1 MELLAVA
8 TTAIRDQYMGFPDDE
23 IVAPSGM
30 GMKILLRDLVTH
42 LRGNGIDDEG
52 SWDCDATEGIEV
64 RKTPTFEPFTLVV
77 KARATGEFGEGP
89 DYAEVSVTPEFIERL
104 LRLSRLCEEH
114 GLESVTTPGAVDR
127 WDREDELR
135 IRGDSLRVW
144 KDTFWF
150 EAYPKHADYSVE
162 TAAIDIDSIVSVA
175 VFSWEDA
182 DAGFRRVGDKVFSAG
197 CDDELNDLIA
207 LYEGDG
213 EIDQFD
219 EEEQ

>member
-8 TTAIRDQYMGFPDDE
+8 TTAIRDLYMGYPQGE
-23 IVAPSGM
+23 IAAPSGM
-30 GMKILLRDLVTH
+30 GMKTLLRDLVTH
-42 LRGNGIDDEG
+42 LRENGIDDEG
-52 SWDCDATEGIEV
+52 SWDCDATEGVEV

-77 KARATGEFGEGP
+77 EAQATSEFGEGP
-89 DYAEVSVTPEFIERL
+89 DYAEVSVTPEFIEHL

-144 KDTFWF
+144 KDNFWF
-150 EAYPKHADYSVE
+150 EASPKHADYNVE
-162 TAAIDIDSIVSVA
+162 TAAIDIASLVSVA
-175 VFSWEDA
+175 VLSTEGA
-182 DAGFRRVGDKVFSAG
+182 YFRRLGDRVFYSE
-197 CDDELNDLIA
+197 DHDLNDFIA
-207 LYEGDG
+207 RYEGDG
-213 EIDQFD
+213 ES

>member
-8 TTAIRDQYMGFPDDE
+8 TTAIRDLYMGYPQGE
-23 IVAPSGM
+23 IAAPSGM
-30 GMKILLRDLVTH
+30 GIKPLLRDLVTH
-42 LRGNGIDDEG
+42 LRENGIDDEG

-77 KARATGEFGEGP
+77 AAQATDEFGEGP
-89 DYAEVSVTPEFIERL
+89 DYAEVSVTPGFIEHL

-150 EAYPKHADYSVE
+150 EAYPKHADYNVE
-162 TAAIDIDSIVSVA
+162 SAAIDIANLVSVA
-175 VFSWEDA
+175 VLSTEGA
-182 DAGFRRVGDKVFSAG
+182 YFRRVGDRVFYAES
-197 CDDELNDLIA
+197 DDDLNGLIA

-213 EIDQFD
+213 ESNQF
-219 EEEQ
+219 EEGEQ